1 MESIKDNPDF
11 CNTVLYKNIYTVLY
25 HKNRDD
31 IENFTFINYQED
43 ENILDK
49 HTKFNNSIQRK
60 IINNLNDYK
69 MDSIEKYKDTIVIND
84 WINIDDTIIT
94 IMNKIATNCIYDNNQ
109 NIYAWY
115 IDRNNNPVSLC
126 FSYDF
131 PINNPFEDEID

>member
-49 HTKFNNSIQRK
+49 HTKFNNRG
-60 IINNLNDYK
+60 NNRTK
-69 MDSIEKYKDTIVIND
+69 K
-84 WINIDDTIIT
+84 
-94 IMNKIATNCIYDNNQ
+94 
-109 NIYAWY
+109 
-115 IDRNNNPVSLC
+115 
-126 FSYDF
+126 
-131 PINNPFEDEID
+131 